1 MNLSPK
7 YSLIAIAILFV
18 VCAFLGVKLYVNSN
32 NYDKVNN
39 DLGVVTLE
47 KDQVVLDLEKMRF
60 SYDTLK
66 TDNAMMIAEIA
77 AQRDRIDGLLTN
89 VNNLNW
95 SLSRVK
101 EEAKTLKLIMK
112 GYLAQVDSL
121 NQLNIALND
130 ENLAMKD
137 RVEEVQGHNANLE
150 KRQENM
156 ADIIE
161 AGQVLQ
167 CDSITASGLQENSR
181 GNLRVMKRA
190 DRTEQIRVCFNVL
203 KNRIAEPGIKYLHLR
218 ISGADGVVLAAD
230 GDEYSA
236 TRSSLDYANKTVST
250 CIYYLAEND
259 ELGLSPGLYNIEI
272 LEGDIVIGTTSLL
285 LR

>member
-7 YSLIAIAILFV
+7 HSLIAIAVLFV
-18 VCAFLGVKLYVNSN
+18 ICAFLGVKLYVNSN
-32 NYDKVNN
+32 SYNKIKWEKA
-39 DLGVVTLE
+39 VVKKE
-47 KDQVVLDLEKMRF
+47 KDQVVLDLEKIRF
-60 SYDTLK
+60 SYDTLE
-66 TDNAMMIAEIA
+66 TENSMMIAEIA
-77 AQRDRIDGLLTN
+77 AQRDRVDGLLTKVKN
-89 VNNLNW
+89 GNW
-95 SLSRVK
+95 SLARAKK
-101 EEAKTLKLIMK
+101 EAETLRLVMK
-112 GYLAQVDSL
+112 GYIVTIDSV

-130 ENLAMKD
+130 ENLAMKE
-137 RVEEVQGHNANLE
+137 RVEEVQGRNANLE

-156 ADIIE
+156 EDIIE

-250 CIYYLAEND
+250 CIYYIPDND

-272 LEGDIVIGTTSLL
+272 LEGDIVIGTTSLH